1 MTCQW
6 ILYAY
11 RIISIGKDE
20 NVSVVISHGAIG
32 PLLDVLSL
40 RRDLAT
46 MDAIREKRKLLEAVT
61 RALKSIFACPKTP
74 KDDIFMVSDES
85 DPSRDTIDTTRT
97 HTHAHTCTR
106 IYPPLDRRLHEQRIK
121 TV

>member
-1 MTCQW
+1 MIVYTDMG
-6 ILYAY
+6 
-11 RIISIGKDE
+11 SIVGKDE

-40 RRDLAT
+40 RRDLPT

-74 KDDIFMVSDES
+74 KDDIFMVSDEGS
-85 DPSRDTIDTTRT
+85 INTTRT
-97 HTHAHTCTR
+97 HTHTHYV
-106 IYPPLDRRLHEQRIK
+106 YPHLSPAGSPIA
-121 TV
+121 

>member
-1 MTCQW
+1 MNTW
-6 ILYAY
+6 LHV
-11 RIISIGKDE
+11 GKDE

-61 RALKSIFACPKTP
+61 RALKSIFTCPNTP
-74 KDDIFMVSDES
+74 KDDIFMVSHERS
-85 DPSRDTIDTTRT
+85 LLHTQHTRVPTID
-97 HTHAHTCTR
+97 
-106 IYPPLDRRLHEQRIK
+106 PPMDRRLHERIK
-121 TV
+121 T